1 MAYAT
6 DVPELEKL
14 PLPGSQL
21 LVSASRPTVI
31 DPLSTGSPCS
41 EMSLVAPVASPSV
54 PASSS
59 SPPPQPAATR
69 PTAMKAHRSRMNA
82 RGRLVGTD
90 PTGVPSI
97 SHRPGVSGPPLF
109 SALLK
114 SWTQNLMHVCE
125 IVQGLVYWWG
135 S

>member
-6 DVPELEKL
+6 YVPELEKL

-31 DPLSTGSPCS
+31 DPPLTGSPCS
-41 EMSLVAPVASPSV
+41 EMSLVAPVVSPSE

-69 PTAMKAHRSRMNA
+69 LTAMNAHRSRTNE
-82 RGRLVGTD
+82 RGLLVGSD

-97 SHRPGVSGPPLF
+97 SQHAPGSPGRARL
-109 SALLK
+109 A
-114 SWTQNLMHVCE
+114 VC
-125 IVQGLVYWWG
+125 
-135 S
+135 